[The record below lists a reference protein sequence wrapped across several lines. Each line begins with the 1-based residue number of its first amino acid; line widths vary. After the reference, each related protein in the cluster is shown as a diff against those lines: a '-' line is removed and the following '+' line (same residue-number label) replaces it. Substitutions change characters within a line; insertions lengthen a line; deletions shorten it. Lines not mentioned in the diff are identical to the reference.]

1 MGRNGAGKSTLLG
14 MLAGRVAPDT
24 GRVAMASGLRL
35 GYLPQADQLA
45 GTVGEIVFGPM
56 GGTAGRSA
64 GGSAGGWAVTGS
76 APEPDGPE
84 SRGHRGRRIPRPAR
98 SWPSCCPGSASTLR
112 PGSCPAASGAGSRS
126 PPCWWP
132 SGTCCCSTSPPTT
145 STSRRSTGSA
155 GTCAT
160 APGIGSAPSSW
171 SATTAGCSTP
181 SASGP
186 GRSTGARC
194 TPPRAA
200 TRPTCSPR
208 PNVSAARTPP
218 SGAAA
223 TWPVRSSPGC
233 SGAPGPGPPRRS
245 SGSRR
250 PTRSSR
256 PSRRPATASS

>member
-1 MGRNGAGKSTLLG
+1 MGRNGAGKSTLLAL
-14 MLAGRVAPDT
+14 LAGRVAPDT
-24 GRVAMASGLRL
+24 GRVAMAAGLRV
-35 GYLPQADQLA
+35 GYLPQADQLT
-45 GTVGEIVFGPM
+45 GTVGEIVFGP
-56 GGTAGRSA
+56 AA
-64 GGSAGGWAVTGS
+64 GGAAGELAVGR
-76 APEPDGPE
+76 PDPPW
-84 SRGHRGRRIPRPAR
+84 SRRPARGHRGRRIPGRAR
-98 SWPSCCPGSASTLR
+98 SWPSCCPGSASRLR
-112 PGSCPAASGAGSRS
+112 SGSCPAASGAGSRS

-132 SGTCCCSTSPPTT
+132 SRTCCSSTSPPTT

-160 APGIGSAPSSW
+160 GPPIGTARSSW

-181 SASGP
+181 SANGP

-200 TRPTCSPR
+200 IRPTCSRR
-208 PNVSAARTPP
+208 PNVSAARKSPN
-218 SGAAA
+218 GAAA

-256 PSRRPATASS
+256 RSRRRATAWS